1 MNSIVYI
8 FCALGC
14 LISLYNFYLSVIR
27 TRWIQWRQH
36 IPRHKQQHVSGVP
49 LFGSML
55 AVLGAF
61 SLPEGSVFFV
71 PVMLIAL
78 LDVGGLHVF
87 AGVMIYDKI
96 RHR

>member
-1 MNSIVYI
+1 
-8 FCALGC
+8 
-14 LISLYNFYLSVIR
+14 
-27 TRWIQWRQH
+27 
-36 IPRHKQQHVSGVP
+36 
-49 LFGSML
+49 ML

-96 RHR
+96 KHR